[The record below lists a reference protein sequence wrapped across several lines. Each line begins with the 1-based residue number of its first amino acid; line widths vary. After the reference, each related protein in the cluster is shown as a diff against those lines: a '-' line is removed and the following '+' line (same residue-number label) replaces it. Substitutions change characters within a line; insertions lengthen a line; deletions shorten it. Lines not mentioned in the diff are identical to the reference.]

1 MGVESKSLVRI
12 FQVAGIA
19 CALSGLGSVSA
30 RSQGLSV
37 SAIARK
43 ASPSIVQIKG
53 DSASG
58 PTSGT
63 GFLVSSD
70 GKIVTALHVIE
81 DLQGGAIRL
90 ANGELY
96 DAFTV
101 LSYDKRKDIAI
112 IKISGFDLPFL
123 ELGNSNKVTQG
134 DSVVLIG
141 NPEGL
146 RGTLTAGIISAIRDS
161 QDGTFKVIQTDAAS
175 NPGNSGGPLLNL
187 SGQVVGILDYKFKGS
202 ESLNFAIPINY
213 ARGLLK
219 ESGTPFTMAELR
231 KRLGKNEAATPP
243 VRDTRKP
250 TESSVRYV
258 ASEGVISSLTIE
270 QLKTIL
276 RGVQIPILDEKLDGG
291 VIVMMNNLRV
301 GIALET
307 GKSLKFLLVLSDKY
321 SCAELNKWN
330 AETPFAFAWA
340 DKDGAGIL
348 GMDLYIGSGVTVETI
363 NSYITYFDGMVQKF
377 VKIKSGK

>member
-19 CALSGLGSVSA
+19 CALSGIGSISA

-270 QLKTIL
+270 QLKTIV
-276 RGVQIPILDEKLDGG
+276 RGAQIPILDEKLDGG
-291 VIVMMNNLRV
+291 IIVMMNNLRV
-301 GIALET
+301 GIGLEN
-307 GKSLKFLLVLSDKY
+307 GNALKFILVINDKY
-321 SCAELNKWN
+321 SCAELNNWN
-330 AETPFAFAWA
+330 AKTPYALAWA
-340 DKDGAGIL
+340 GKDGQGIL
-348 GMDLYIGSGVTVETI
+348 GMDLYIGSGVTHETI
-363 NSYITYFDGMVQKF
+363 NVYIAFFDGKVQEF
-377 VKIKSGK
+377 AKIKSGK

>member
-19 CALSGLGSVSA
+19 CALSGIGSVSA

-43 ASPSIVQIKG
+43 TTPSIVQIKG
-53 DSASG
+53 NSASG

-81 DLQGGAIRL
+81 DLQGGTVRL

-96 DAFTV
+96 DAFTI
-101 LSYDKRKDIAI
+101 LGYDKRKDIAI

-123 ELGNSNKVTQG
+123 ELGNSNKVAQG

-175 NPGNSGGPLLNL
+175 NPGNSGGPLL
-187 SGQVVGILDYKFKGS
+187 SSGGQVIGVLDYKIKAS
-202 ESLNFAIPINY
+202 ENLNFAIPINY
-213 ARGLLK
+213 VRGILK
-219 ESGTPFTMAELR
+219 DSNATITMAELR
-231 KRLGKNEAATPP
+231 KRLGKNESENPKFNDN
-243 VRDTRKP
+243 RSK
-250 TESSVRYV
+250 TEGSVQYV
-258 ASEGVISSLTIE
+258 AGDGVIKSLTIE
-270 QLKTIL
+270 KLKTIV
-276 RGVQIPILDEKLDGG
+276 RSVQIPILDEKVDNGI
-291 VIVMMNNLRV
+291 IVMMHGFHVL
-301 GIALET
+301 ILLENDKLIKILT
-307 GKSLKFLLVLSDKY
+307 VIPGKY
-321 SCAELNKWN
+321 SLEALNKWN
-330 AETPFAFAWA
+330 DDTILAYGYT
-340 DKDGAGIL
+340 DKDAAGIFKMNIYYGAG
-348 GMDLYIGSGVTVETI
+348 VTQETI
-363 NSYITYFDGMVQKF
+363 AEHLKYFNDTIPKF
-377 VKIKSGK
+377 AKTGIEK